1 MSALDRLQ
9 ALGLVLPAPTS
20 PAGSY
25 TSWRRSGNLL
35 HLSGHV
41 CKRDSKVISGK
52 VGPGGQYATAEAAK
66 LAELAALELL
76 STIHAAVGLDQIARV
91 LKLTGFVNS
100 TPDFTEQPTVMNGAS
115 ELLVA
120 VLGPEVGTHAR
131 RDRGRRA
138 AVALPFGAAVEI
150 DAIVELRTDPPA
162 RMDVDNSA

>member
-131 RDRGRRA
+131 S
-138 AVALPFGAAVEI
+138 AVGVAQLPFGAAVEI